1 MHYFFGGASFYSA
14 LLQIASDMGL
24 KKFPPNTFSFLLPL
38 LLLLLLLYLLLL
50 FLLLL
55 LLLFLCSA
63 KKQPNVF
70 GLSMAISY
78 ALGIDV

>member
-38 LLLLLLLYLLLL
+38 LLLLLLFLLLL